1 MDVEIGKGLPYMPAS
16 QRLRTISAAACLLLL
31 ATAAVPGCSAF
42 HSEGPVPPPIPPL
55 GPEQQ
60 VPIEKLKVTLPP
72 YRIEPPDIL
81 YIDAVKIVPKS
92 PYRISPQDILTVN
105 VIGTL
110 PTQPIG
116 GNMPVDAGGAIDLGP
131 GVGRVNV
138 AGLSLEE
145 ATEVV
150 DRQLRR
156 TLSNPQVSIGL
167 AQAAGLQ
174 QIAGEHLV
182 ASDGRIN
189 LGTYGTVYI
198 AGLTVEEARAA
209 IETHLTRYLDN
220 PKIAVD
226 VGAFNSKVYYIVM
239 STESPSSN
247 FNQSVSRLPITG
259 NETVLDALSQVNGL
273 NQFSNKHHI
282 WISRPSPDGCGC
294 DQILP
299 VDWDKVTRAADTA
312 TNYQVL
318 PGDRIFVDCD
328 KLYAT
333 DNAIFKIVSPFERIF
348 GFTTL
353 GVQALFRLA
362 HPQSSFGGSNFT
374 SHW

>member
-1 MDVEIGKGLPYMPAS
+1 MFGNQTPTP
-16 QRLRTISAAACLLLL
+16 
-31 ATAAVPGCSAF
+31 P
-42 HSEGPVPPPIPPL
+42 PPPPIPPL
-55 GPEQQ
+55 SPAQQ
-60 VPIEKLKVTLPP
+60 VPLEKSKVSLPP

-105 VIGTL
+105 ANGTL
-110 PTQPIG
+110 PNQPIG
-116 GNMPVDAGGAIDLGP
+116 GNLAVDPGGAIDLGP

-145 ATEVV
+145 AAEVV

-156 TLSNPQVSIGL
+156 TLSNPQVSLGL

-174 QIAGEHLV
+174 QIGGEHLV
-182 ASDGRIN
+182 AQDGRIN
-189 LGTYGTVYI
+189 LGAYGTVYV
-198 AGLTVEEARAA
+198 AGMTVEEARSAV
-209 IETHLTRYLDN
+209 ETHLTKYLDN

-226 VGAFNSKVYYIVM
+226 VGSFNSKVYYIIM
-239 STESPSSN
+239 STESAESN
-247 FNQSVSRLPITG
+247 FNQFVSRFPVTG

-273 NQFSNKHHI
+273 NQFSSKHHI

-294 DQILP
+294 DQKLP
-299 VDWDKVTRAADTA
+299 VDWDKITKAADTA

-318 PGDRIFVDCD
+318 PGDRIYIDCD
-328 KLYAT
+328 KLRVA
-333 DNAIFKIVSPFERIF
+333 DNVVFKIVSPFERIF
-348 GFTTL
+348 GFTTI
-353 GVQALFRLA
+353 GIQSLFRLE
-362 HPQSSFGGSNFT
+362 HPQSSFGGGNLT

>member
-1 MDVEIGKGLPYMPAS
+1 M
-16 QRLRTISAAACLLLL
+16 RTISASACLLVVALG
-31 ATAAVPGCSAF
+31 VVSGCQTFRNDA
-42 HSEGPVPPPIPPL
+42 SEPAPPPPIASLSPP
-55 GPEQQ
+55 QQ
-60 VPIEKLKVTLPP
+60 VPIEKLKISLPP

-92 PYRISPQDILTVN
+92 PYRISPQDILAVSAT
-105 VIGTL
+105 GTL
-110 PTQPIG
+110 PNQPIG
-116 GNMPVDAGGAIDLGP
+116 GNLPVDAGGAIDLGP
-131 GVGRVNV
+131 GIGRVNV
-138 AGLSLEE
+138 AGLSLDE
-145 ATEVV
+145 AREVV
-150 DRQLRR
+150 ERQINA
-156 TLSNPQVSIGL
+156 TLKNVQVSLGL

-174 QIAGEHLV
+174 QIGGEHLV
-182 ASDGRIN
+182 APDGRIN

-198 AGLTVEEARAA
+198 AGMTVEAARAA
-209 IETHLTRYLDN
+209 IEAHLTRYLDN

-239 STESPSSN
+239 STESPNSN
-247 FNQSVSRLPITG
+247 MNQSVSRLPITG
-259 NETVLDALSQVNGL
+259 NETVLDALTQVNGL
-273 NQFSNKHHI
+273 NQFSNSHHI

-299 VDWDKVTRAADTA
+299 VDWGKITRAADTS